1 MSKKYCIVIAYVNC
15 IRKKFDKR
23 KSYHCQYEFMVTIA
37 TKCRDLTG
45 FTMVR

>member
-15 IRKKFDKR
+15 ECKR
-23 KSYHCQYEFMVTIA
+23 FGKRGGYHCHYEFMVTIA

-45 FTMVR
+45 FTKVR